1 MTLKFNR
8 LVKIRNLFEFILLQ
22 IFSQVNE
29 IIETFFNNWS
39 IYGSLQQVWR
49 IHNID

>member
-1 MTLKFNR
+1 MTLKSNR

-39 IYGSLQQVWR
+39 NLWLSSASLE
-49 IHNID
+49 NIQH

>member
-29 IIETFFNNWS
+29 FIETFFNNWS
-39 IYGSLQQVWR
+39 NLWLSSASLE
-49 IHNID
+49 NIQH